1 MVVIPN
7 RVRLVMVVS
16 ALALAAGLLTLSLL
30 SKPAQGQ
37 AETTTTTERV
47 PFSEDFYNAC
57 TGEVFHIDGTI
68 LTVGHTTIDGNG
80 NQHFQYVN
88 NTKGTGES
96 LTTGAEYAFSRE
108 THGQQNYFFGDSYT
122 SYTYY
127 DSYDVTMT
135 RKGSSTPDDD
145 IKITISIKQTIN
157 ANGELTTQIV
167 KSEFS
172 CT

>member
-1 MVVIPN
+1 MIVIPN
-7 RVRLVMVVS
+7 HMRVVMVVS
-16 ALALAAGLLTLSLL
+16 ALALAAGLLTLALL

-47 PFSEDFYNAC
+47 PFSEDFTDQC
-57 TGEVFHIDGTI
+57 TGELFHIDGTI
-68 LTVGHTTIDGNG
+68 LTVGHSTIDANG
-80 NQHFQYVN
+80 AQHFQYVN

-108 THGQQNYFFGDSYT
+108 THGQANYFGD

-127 DSYDVTMT
+127 DSYVVTMT
-135 RKGSSTPDDD
+135 RQGSTAPDDD
-145 IKITISIKQTIN
+145 FKITISIKQTIN
-157 ANGELTTQIV
+157 ANGELTTEIV
-167 KSEFS
+167 KVEYS

>member
-1 MVVIPN
+1 
-7 RVRLVMVVS
+7 MVVS
-16 ALALAAGLLTLSLL
+16 ALALAVGLLTLALL

-37 AETTTTTERV
+37 AETTTTTDRIT
-47 PFSEDFYNAC
+47 FSEDFTHGC
-57 TGEVFHIDGTI
+57 TGELFHIDGTI
-68 LTVGHTTIDGNG
+68 LTVGHTTIDGTG
-80 NQHFQYVN
+80 NHHFQYVN

-108 THGQQNYFFGDSYT
+108 THGQVNYFFGDSYT

-127 DSYDVTMT
+127 DSYVTTM
-135 RKGSSTPDDD
+135 RRQGSTTPDDD
-145 IKITISIKQTIN
+145 FKITISIKQTIN
-157 ANGELTTQIV
+157 ANGELTTEIL